1 MRRKITYRPSKA
13 QGAFGIAAGI
23 VFVVIGLV
31 FVIPTFGAF
40 GIVWTL
46 LAATGTGMEAY
57 RAFGKGYAGPE
68 IRIEDEGGRTEV
80 PPAIDLN
87 AESRLEQLKSLR
99 DAGLINDQEYQEK
112 RREILDQL

>member
-46 LAATGTGMEAY
+46 LAATGTGM
-57 RAFGKGYAGPE
+57 
-68 IRIEDEGGRTEV
+68 D
-80 PPAIDLN
+80 
-87 AESRLEQLKSLR
+87 
-99 DAGLINDQEYQEK
+99 
-112 RREILDQL
+112 